1 MTRNDIFHG
10 PLGEIASFV
19 SDEGV
24 SGLLIVAKIVAAAR
38 TAWSAIGKKQKRALK
53 ALQR

>member
-1 MTRNDIFHG
+1 MTYSMG

-24 SGLLIVAKIVAAAR
+24 SGLLIVAQIVAAAR
-38 TAWSAIGKKQKRALK
+38 TAWNAMGKKHKRALEV
-53 ALQR
+53 LQR